1 MGVFSWPMRTS
12 TIAALVALLGLVG
25 CTTAPVAGDARD
37 ITTASE
43 PPHASPTA
51 PAPSNDPEAYDH
63 TPQPVPWLTIDRTTT
78 DGRGRFHVRGKLENA
93 KLPAHFVLREEL
105 GCRSARKLTTLTTG
119 IGWDVALT
127 ASELTDALGCS
138 IEARLGDDA
147 LDQIMVTPTA
157 TVMGSP
163 RITLDADPT
172 VASLEPEEK
181 SPDIVRLTLRA
192 TEKLVSPK
200 LVVAGAT
207 FSGVVSDEE
216 GHLIVFELPAEA
228 WSNAVIGQ
236 ASFRF
241 EARGIE
247 ATVRPGIDAST
258 VIEEGC

>member
-1 MGVFSWPMRTS
+1 MRTS
-12 TIAALVALLGLVG
+12 AFALVALFLVG
-25 CTTAPVAGDARD
+25 CTTAPVATDARD
-37 ITTASE
+37 ARDVPTTTAAPTPPPAATPTSE
-43 PPHASPTA
+43 PEPDDDAVPE
-51 PAPSNDPEAYDH
+51 PAPR
-63 TPQPVPWLTIDRTTT
+63 LTVDRTTT

-119 IGWDVALT
+119 IGWDVGLT

-138 IEARLGDDA
+138 IEARLGDDS

-157 TVMGSP
+157 TVTGSS
-163 RITLDADPT
+163 RIALDADPT

-181 SPDIVRLTLRA
+181 SPDVVRLTLRA
-192 TEKLVSPK
+192 TEKLVAPK
-200 LVVAGAT
+200 LAVAGAT
-207 FSGVVSDEE
+207 FTGVVSDED
-216 GHLIVFELPAEA
+216 GRVIVFELPAEA
-228 WSNAVIGQ
+228 WSTAVIGG

-258 VIEEGC
+258 IIDEGC